1 MISGLDTRS
10 AQFLTDLQRIQE
22 RQGRVQ
28 REISSGIRVNRPSDE
43 PDRVMNILQ
52 LRSEVE
58 RATAVATNLSRA
70 TAEVNT
76 ADATVGVMV
85 QIVER
90 ARVLAAQTATGTA
103 TNRSTVALEV
113 RQLHEQLVNLTRTMS
128 EGRYIFS
135 GDRDTE
141 PLYAVDWSLA
151 AGVSRKVAENT
162 RTLEDVNGSRFS
174 IARSAGEI
182 LDVRNA
188 DGTIAAGNVF
198 NALHQLALAMEV
210 DSQTGVQNASVLIGE
225 AIEHLGKQV
234 TFYGHAQ
241 NRVRDAIDLNSKMM
255 IARKQELG
263 QAQDT
268 DLPEA
273 LVELNLAGVHMQ
285 AALGA
290 QAQVPRKSLFDYIG

>member
-1 MISGLDTRS
+1 MISGIDTRS

-28 REISSGIRVNRPSDE
+28 REISSGIRVNRPSDD

-52 LRSEVE
+52 LRSEIE
-58 RATAVATNLSRA
+58 RAKVVETNLNRA
-70 TAEVNT
+70 SAEVNT
-76 ADATVGVMV
+76 ADAAVGVMV

-90 ARVLAAQTATGTA
+90 ARVLAAQTATATA
-103 TNRSTVALEV
+103 TNRRTVGLEV

-135 GDRDTE
+135 GDLDTT
-141 PLYAVDWSLA
+141 PLYAVNWSLPGGVSGTA
-151 AGVSRKVAENT
+151 AGNT

-182 LDVRNA
+182 LDARNT
-188 DGTIAAGNVF
+188 DGTAAAGNVF
-198 NALHQLALAMEV
+198 SALYELALALDE
-210 DSQTGVQNASVLIGE
+210 DSQTGVQAAAVLIDQ
-225 AIEHLGKQV
+225 AVEHLGRQV

-241 NRVRDAIDLNSKMM
+241 NRVRDAIDLNNTMT

-290 QAQVPRKSLFDYIG
+290 QAQMPRKSLFDYIG